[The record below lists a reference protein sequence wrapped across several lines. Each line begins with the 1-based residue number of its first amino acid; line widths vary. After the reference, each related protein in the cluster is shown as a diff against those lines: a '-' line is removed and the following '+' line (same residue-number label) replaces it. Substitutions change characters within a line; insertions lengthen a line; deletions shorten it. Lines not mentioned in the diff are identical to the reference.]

1 MSTRFFPFL
10 IFKNAK
16 EALEYYQEEFG
27 AKVLF
32 RQPMTEEQLERLGIQ
47 VDNLENTTA
56 HAEFSIAG
64 QVIICA
70 DATMGEPQS
79 SSQVAL
85 VLDFGDDMAAAE
97 QLFDQLASS
106 DLQRVTLPFG
116 PHQLGDKMGYLVD
129 HYGITWVICAGIVQS
144 VGKTDDQNKK

>member
-10 IFKNAK
+10 IFKDAK

-116 PHQLGDKMGYLVD
+116 PHQLGGKMGYLVD

-144 VGKTDDQNKK
+144 VGKTDDQN